1 MNIDKITIRSQ
12 TNSKC
17 GAYPVGS
24 GIIFISDNL
33 QAFELSS
40 AFHKFTYQEYKEWKQ
55 ERIKDP
61 TPL

>member
-1 MNIDKITIRSQ
+1 MNIEKLTVRSN

-33 QAFELSS
+33 AAFELTTP
-40 AFHKFTYQEYKEWKQ
+40 FHKFT
-55 ERIKDP
+55 
-61 TPL
+61 L